1 MRRLG
6 GVVEASPKARRR
18 RNEDGELRRRP
29 SKLGTEEVE
38 WAIGWQ
44 KKKATQEPTVLT
56 LPEGN
61 YLTAMVDRFLLFTG
75 KVMKA

>member
-6 GVVEASPKARRR
+6 GVVDASPKARRR

-44 KKKATQEPTVLT
+44 NVATQEPTVLT
-56 LPEGN
+56 LSEGN

>member
-1 MRRLG
+1 MSRLG
-6 GVVEASPKARRR
+6 GVVDESPKARRR

-44 KKKATQEPTVLT
+44 NVTKRAALEK
-56 LPEGN
+56 G
-61 YLTAMVDRFLLFTG
+61 
-75 KVMKA
+75 